1 MKLAVGMLT
10 LLVALAAHSRAPATA
25 LGADDLDHDVT
36 WSELT
41 DDERSFVFGRI
52 EGRFDGPDYRRRK
65 IRVKNDATG
74 KEYAINSGQG
84 LGYFE
89 AALPVGTYTF
99 VSLEA
104 VYFPPVRSLRLNRF
118 RPVPQRYVLQPIPE
132 VGVPTFPVLAGR
144 PLYLG
149 TIRSGIEGDSLVY
162 GGHALEIV
170 DEFQEAL
177 TRLEGS
183 HSILFD
189 SLTRAG
195 VEPSSY
201 FFLAPV
207 DEAAPLELANVD
219 DPLNQARDYMEDAKY
234 DQALSWLQTFM
245 PTTDA
250 ERAEMRLLVGEIYLS
265 DKRYRDAI
273 EELGEA
279 LLDEPENMRA
289 LRLLAQAHAFSG
301 NREDAL
307 GLYRALAE
315 SVPDDAEASLH
326 WGYDYAL
333 AADELGAE
341 AAFESA
347 FRDNFDY
354 LLHDLTP
361 YAMALKVEGA
371 DYQPPKIID
380 GAVNMPKSMRAEG
393 GTLGAFGMLLD
404 HDGHI
409 VAVHVSPNAGQ
420 WVPAM
425 MMTIIR
431 ARFQPA
437 RLNGVAIPCLY
448 HRRRRHRVGSGTVS
462 NLFESRYPLSAIR
475 ISDSGSGPAG
485 PDSGKRI
492 AKSISCSRF
501 RMGLLVYI
509 Q

>member
-10 LLVALAAHSRAPATA
+10 LVVALAAHARA
-25 LGADDLDHDVT
+25 LGADDLDHDAT

-41 DDERSFVFGRI
+41 NDERSFVFGRI
-52 EGRFDGPDYRRRK
+52 QGRFDGSDYHGRK
-65 IRVKNDATG
+65 IRVRNEDTG
-74 KEYAINSGQG
+74 KEYKIDFGSG

-99 VSLEA
+99 LSIEA
-104 VYFPPVRSLRLNRF
+104 VYFPPVKSLTLNRF
-118 RPVPQRYVLQPIPE
+118 RPVSQRYVLQAIPH
-132 VGVPTFPVLAGR
+132 VGVPTFPVVAEH

-149 TIRSGIEGDSLVY
+149 TIREGAGGDSLVY
-162 GGHALEIV
+162 DGHTLEIV
-170 DEFQEAL
+170 DEFQKAL
-177 TRLEGS
+177 TWLAGS

-189 SLTRAG
+189 SLTQAG

-201 FFLAPV
+201 FFLTPV
-207 DEAAPLELANVD
+207 EEPAPLELANVD
-219 DPLNQARDYMEDAKY
+219 APLNQARDYMDERKY
-234 DQALSWLQTFM
+234 EQALGWLQTFM

-250 ERAEMRLLVGEIYLS
+250 ERAEMRLLIGEIYLS
-265 DKRYRDAI
+265 DKRYHDAI
-273 EELGEA
+273 EELGEV

-289 LRLLAQAHAFSG
+289 LRLLARAHAFSG

-326 WGYDYAL
+326 LGYDYAL
-333 AADELGAE
+333 AADELSAD

-347 FRDNFDY
+347 FRVNFDY

-371 DYQPPKIID
+371 DYQPPEIID
-380 GAVNMPKSMRAEG
+380 GAVRMPKSMRSRR
-393 GTLGAFGMLLD
+393 GTPGAFHMLLD
-404 HDGHI
+404 HDGRV
-409 VAVHVSPNAGQ
+409 VAVHVTPNAGQ

-437 RLNGVAIPCLY
+437 RLNGVAIPCLII
-448 HRRRRHRVGSGTVS
+448 VGAGTE
-462 NLFESRYPLSAIR
+462 LDA
-475 ISDSGSGPAG
+475 A
-485 PDSGKRI
+485 
-492 AKSISCSRF
+492 
-501 RMGLLVYI
+501 

>member
-1 MKLAVGMLT
+1 MFPTLTHGVGMMKLTVGIFT
-10 LLVALAAHSRAPATA
+10 LWAAWAAHPGT
-25 LGADDLDHDVT
+25 LWADDLDSDAT

-41 DDERSFVFGRI
+41 NDELSFVFGRI
-52 EGRFDGPDYRRRK
+52 QGRFDGTDYRGRK
-65 IRVKNDATG
+65 IRVQNDETG
-74 KEYAINSGQG
+74 KEYTIDVEAG

-89 AALPVGTYTF
+89 AVLPVGTYTF
-99 VSLEA
+99 LSIEA
-104 VYFPPVRSLRLNRF
+104 VYFPPVKSLRLDRF
-118 RPVPQRYVLQPIPE
+118 RPVPQRYVLQKIPNI
-132 VGVPTFPVLAGR
+132 GIPTFPVVRDR

-149 TIRSGIEGDSLVY
+149 TIRSGVGGDSLVY

-170 DEFQEAL
+170 DEFQQAL

-183 HSILFD
+183 HSVLFD
-189 SLTRAG
+189 SLTQAG

-201 FFLAPV
+201 FFLSPV

-250 ERAEMRLLVGEIYLS
+250 EREEMRLLVGEIYLS
-265 DKRYRDAI
+265 DKRYEDAI
-273 EELGEA
+273 EELGEV
-279 LLDEPENMRA
+279 LLDDPENMRA
-289 LRLLAQAHAFSG
+289 LRLLARAHAFSG
-301 NREDAL
+301 HREDAL

-326 WGYDYAL
+326 LGYDYAL
-333 AADELGAE
+333 AADELSAD

-347 FRDNFDY
+347 FRVNFDY

-380 GAVNMPKSMRAEG
+380 GAVRMPKSMRSRR
-393 GTLGAFGMLLD
+393 GTQGTFGMLLD
-404 HDGHI
+404 HEGRI
-409 VAVHVSPNAGQ
+409 VAVHVSANADQ
-420 WVPAM
+420 FVPAM

-431 ARFQPA
+431 ARFLPA
-437 RLNGVAIPCLY
+437 RLNGVAIPCLII
-448 HRRRRHRVGSGTVS
+448 VGSGTE
-462 NLFESRYPLSAIR
+462 LEA
-475 ISDSGSGPAG
+475 A
-485 PDSGKRI
+485 
-492 AKSISCSRF
+492 
-501 RMGLLVYI
+501 

>member
-1 MKLAVGMLT
+1 MKLTVGIFTFFVAWAAPSGT
-10 LLVALAAHSRAPATA
+10 LW
-25 LGADDLDHDVT
+25 ADDLDRDAT

-41 DDERSFVFGRI
+41 NDELSFVFGRI
-52 EGRFDGPDYRRRK
+52 QGRFDGTDYRGRK
-65 IRVKNDATG
+65 IRIRNEETG
-74 KEYAINSGQG
+74 KEHTIDVDKG

-99 VSLEA
+99 LSIEA
-104 VYFPPVRSLRLNRF
+104 VYFPPVKSLRLNRF
-118 RPVPQRYVLQPIPE
+118 RPVPQRYVLQEIPNI
-132 VGVPTFPVLAGR
+132 GVPTFPVVRDR

-149 TIRSGIEGDSLVY
+149 TIRSGVGGDSLVY

-170 DEFQEAL
+170 DEFEKAF
-177 TRLEGS
+177 TRLES
-183 HSILFD
+183 SRSVLFD
-189 SLTRAG
+189 SLTEAG

-201 FFLAPV
+201 FFLTPV
-207 DEAAPLELANVD
+207 DEEEPLELANVD

-234 DQALSWLQTFM
+234 EQALSWLQTFM

-250 ERAEMRLLVGEIYLS
+250 EREEMRLLVGEIYLS
-265 DKRYRDAI
+265 DKKYEDAI
-273 EELGEA
+273 EELGDV

-289 LRLLAQAHAFSG
+289 LRLLARAHAFSG

-326 WGYDYAL
+326 LGYDYAL
-333 AADELGAE
+333 AADPLRAD

-347 FRDNFDY
+347 FRVNFDY

-361 YAMALKVEGA
+361 YAMALKVENA
-371 DYQPPKIID
+371 EYEPPKIID
-380 GAVNMPKSMRAEG
+380 GAVRMPKSMRSRR
-393 GTLGAFGMLLD
+393 GTQGAFGMLLD
-404 HDGHI
+404 HDGRI
-409 VAVHVSPNAGQ
+409 VAVHVSANAGQ

-437 RLNGVAIPCLY
+437 RLNGVAIPCLII
-448 HRRRRHRVGSGTVS
+448 VGAGTE
-462 NLFESRYPLSAIR
+462 LEA
-475 ISDSGSGPAG
+475 A
-485 PDSGKRI
+485 
-492 AKSISCSRF
+492 
-501 RMGLLVYI
+501 

>member
-1 MKLAVGMLT
+1 M
-10 LLVALAAHSRAPATA
+10 
-25 LGADDLDHDVT
+25 
-36 WSELT
+36 
-41 DDERSFVFGRI
+41 FGRLQ
-52 EGRFDGPDYRRRK
+52 GRFDGPEYRGRK
-65 IRVKNDATG
+65 IRVRNEETG
-74 KEYAINSGQG
+74 KEYTIDIGRG

-89 AALPVGTYTF
+89 AALPVGTYSF
-99 VSLEA
+99 LSIEA
-104 VYFPPVRSLRLNRF
+104 VYFPPVKSLRLNRF
-118 RPVPQRYVLQPIPE
+118 RPVSQRYALQAIPD
-132 VGVPTFPVLAGR
+132 VGVPTFPVVAER
-144 PLYLG
+144 PFYLG
-149 TIRSGIEGDSLVY
+149 TIRSGFRSDSLVY

-189 SLTRAG
+189 SLAQAG

-201 FFLAPV
+201 FFLIPV
-207 DEAAPLELANVD
+207 EEAAPLELANVD

-250 ERAEMRLLVGEIYLS
+250 ERAEMRLLIGEIYLS
-265 DKRYRDAI
+265 DKKYRDAI
-273 EELGEA
+273 EELGEV
-279 LLDEPENMRA
+279 LLDHPENMRA
-289 LRLLAQAHAFSG
+289 LRLLARAHAFSG

-326 WGYDYAL
+326 LGYDYAL
-333 AADELGAE
+333 AADELSAD

-347 FRDNFDY
+347 FRVNFDY

-371 DYQPPKIID
+371 DYKPPKIIG
-380 GAVNMPKSMRAEG
+380 GAVRMPKTMRSRR
-393 GTLGAFGMLLD
+393 GTEGAFGMLID

-409 VAVHVSPNAGQ
+409 VAVHMSPNAGQ

-437 RLNGVAIPCLY
+437 RLNGVAIPCLII
-448 HRRRRHRVGSGTVS
+448 VGGGTELEANPS
-462 NLFESRYPLSAIR
+462 NPEVMPLRSIR
-475 ISDSGSGPAG
+475 PQPLTGRSWNE
-485 PDSGKRI
+485 
-492 AKSISCSRF
+492 
-501 RMGLLVYI
+501 
-509 Q
+509 

>member
-1 MKLAVGMLT
+1 MVRPLTHGVGVMKLSVGIFT
-10 LLVALAAHSRAPATA
+10 LLVAWAAHSGT
-25 LGADDLDHDVT
+25 LWADDLDRDAT

-41 DDERSFVFGRI
+41 NDGLSFVFGRI
-52 EGRFDGPDYRRRK
+52 QGRFDGTDYRGRK
-65 IRVKNDATG
+65 IRVRNDETG
-74 KEYAINSGQG
+74 KEYKIDVGRG

-99 VSLEA
+99 LAIEA
-104 VYFPPVRSLRLNRF
+104 VYFPPVKSLRLNRF
-118 RPVPQRYVLQPIPE
+118 RPVPQRYVLQAIPNI
-132 VGVPTFPVLAGR
+132 GIPTFPVVSDR

-149 TIRSGIEGDSLVY
+149 TIRSGVGGDSLVY

-183 HSILFD
+183 HRVLFD
-189 SLTRAG
+189 SLTEAG

-201 FFLAPV
+201 FFLTPV

-234 DQALSWLQTFM
+234 EQALSWLQTFM

-250 ERAEMRLLVGEIYLS
+250 EREEMRLLVGEIYLS
-265 DKRYRDAI
+265 DKRYEDAI
-273 EELGEA
+273 EELGEV

-289 LRLLAQAHAFSG
+289 LRLLARAHAFSG

-326 WGYDYAL
+326 LGYDYAL
-333 AADELGAE
+333 AEDEQSAD

-347 FRDNFDY
+347 FRVNFDY

-380 GAVNMPKSMRAEG
+380 GAVRMPKSMRSRR
-393 GTLGAFGMLLD
+393 GTQGAFGMLLD

-409 VAVHVSPNAGQ
+409 VAVHISANAGQ

-437 RLNGVAIPCLY
+437 RLNGVAIPCLII
-448 HRRRRHRVGSGTVS
+448 VG
-462 NLFESRYPLSAIR
+462 
-475 ISDSGSGPAG
+475 AG
-485 PDSGKRI
+485 MELE
-492 AKSISCSRF
+492 AA
-501 RMGLLVYI
+501 

>member
-1 MKLAVGMLT
+1 MVRILKLGVGVMKLIVGIFT
-10 LLVALAAHSRAPATA
+10 LLVAWAAHSGI
-25 LGADDLDHDVT
+25 LWADDLDRDAT

-41 DDERSFVFGRI
+41 KDELSFVFGRI
-52 EGRFDGPDYRRRK
+52 QGRFDGTDYRSRK
-65 IRVKNDATG
+65 IRVRNDATDQ
-74 KEYAINSGQG
+74 EHTIDIESG

-99 VSLEA
+99 LSIEA
-104 VYFPPVRSLRLNRF
+104 VYFPPVKSLKLDKF
-118 RPVPQRYVLQPIPE
+118 RPVPQRYVLQKIPNI
-132 VGVPTFPVLAGR
+132 GIPTFPVARDR

-149 TIRSGIEGDSLVY
+149 TIRSGVGGDSLVY

-170 DEFQEAL
+170 DEFQQAL

-183 HSILFD
+183 HAVLFD
-189 SLTRAG
+189 SLSEAG

-201 FFLAPV
+201 FFLTPV

-250 ERAEMRLLVGEIYLS
+250 EREEMRLLVGEIYLS
-265 DKRYRDAI
+265 DKRYEDAI
-273 EELGEA
+273 EELGEV
-279 LLDEPENMRA
+279 LLDDPENMRA
-289 LRLLAQAHAFSG
+289 LRLLARAHAFSG
-301 NREDAL
+301 HREDAL

-326 WGYDYAL
+326 LGYDYAL
-333 AADELGAE
+333 AADELSAD

-347 FRDNFDY
+347 FRVNFDY

-371 DYQPPKIID
+371 DYQPPTIID
-380 GAVNMPKSMRAEG
+380 GAVRMPKSMRSRR
-393 GTLGAFGMLLD
+393 GTQGTFGMLLD

-409 VAVHVSPNAGQ
+409 VAVHVSANAGQ

-431 ARFQPA
+431 ARFLPA
-437 RLNGVAIPCLY
+437 RLNGVAIPCLIII
-448 HRRRRHRVGSGTVS
+448 GAGT
-462 NLFESRYPLSAIR
+462 EAE
-475 ISDSGSGPAG
+475 A
-485 PDSGKRI
+485 
-492 AKSISCSRF
+492 A
-501 RMGLLVYI
+501 

>member
-1 MKLAVGMLT
+1 MVRTLTDGVGVMKLTVGTLT
-10 LLVALAAHSRAPATA
+10 MTLWVALAAHSRP
-25 LGADDLDHDVT
+25 LGADDLDHDAT

-41 DDERSFVFGRI
+41 NDERSFVFGRI
-52 EGRFDGPDYRRRK
+52 QGRFDGTDYRGRK
-65 IRVKNDATG
+65 IRVKNEETG
-74 KEYAINSGQG
+74 KEYAINVGSG

-89 AALPVGTYTF
+89 AALPVGTYSF
-99 VSLEA
+99 LAIEA
-104 VYFPPVRSLRLNRF
+104 VYFPPVKSLRLDRF
-118 RPVPQRYVLQPIPE
+118 RPVPQRYVLQAIPDI
-132 VGVPTFPVLAGR
+132 GIPTFPVVADR

-149 TIRSGIEGDSLVY
+149 TIRSGVGGDSLVY
-162 GGHALEIV
+162 DGHALEIV
-170 DEFQEAL
+170 DEFQQAL

-183 HSILFD
+183 HRILFD
-189 SLTRAG
+189 SLTQAG

-207 DEAAPLELANVD
+207 EEPEPLELANVD
-219 DPLNQARDYMEDAKY
+219 DPLTQAREYMEDRKFN
-234 DQALSWLQTFM
+234 QALSWLQTFM
-245 PTTDA
+245 PTTDT

-265 DKRYRDAI
+265 DKRYHDAI
-273 EELGEA
+273 EKFGEV

-289 LRLLAQAHAFSG
+289 LRLLARAHAFSG
-301 NREDAL
+301 HREDAM

-315 SVPDDAEASLH
+315 SVPSDAEASLH
-326 WGYDYAL
+326 LGYDLAL
-333 AADELGAE
+333 AADELGAD

-347 FRDNFDY
+347 FRVNFDY

-371 DYQPPKIID
+371 KYQPPKIID
-380 GAVNMPKSMRAEG
+380 GAVRMPKSMRSRR
-393 GTLGAFGMLLD
+393 GTLGTFGMLLD

-437 RLNGVAIPCLY
+437 RLNGVAIPCLII
-448 HRRRRHRVGSGTVS
+448 VGAGTE
-462 NLFESRYPLSAIR
+462 LEA
-475 ISDSGSGPAG
+475 A
-485 PDSGKRI
+485 
-492 AKSISCSRF
+492 
-501 RMGLLVYI
+501 